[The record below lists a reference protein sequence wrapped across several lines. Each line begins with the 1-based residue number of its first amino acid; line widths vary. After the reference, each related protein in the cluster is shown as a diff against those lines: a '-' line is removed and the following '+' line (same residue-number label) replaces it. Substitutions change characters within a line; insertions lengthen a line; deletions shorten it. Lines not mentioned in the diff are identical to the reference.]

1 VTEPKGAGGF
11 RRLAVLI
18 AVNFV
23 DMVGFMIVL
32 PLLPFYALDLEASPE
47 IVGLLIASFSIAQL
61 VAAPIWGRVSDRYGR
76 RPALLIGL
84 TASAVAYV
92 VFGFAESL
100 WLLFVSRLVQGAGG
114 GTTGVAQAYVADTMA
129 PRDRAKALG
138 WLSAATSAGVAF
150 GPAIGSFMAHFGRE
164 APGLVAA
171 ALCLVNVAFA
181 WRWLPE
187 SRPRDDGR
195 AARPRR
201 PVWHPAWTA
210 LRHPGTP
217 LARLLWIYGIGMVA
231 FSSQTAVL
239 ALYLGAEFRLDER
252 SIGPIFTYIGI
263 LSFVVRSMLLGPVVN
278 RLGEVWTMR
287 LGTITLAVGLWLYP
301 TPETLWALAA
311 VIPLVPIGTAL
322 LFPSTTSLMSR
333 ESDPHELG
341 TTMGVAQTFAGLA
354 RVAAPLLATAAFQR
368 LGHGAPFYLAGAC
381 VAVVGVL
388 AFQIQIGPGGS
399 PHPAE
404 EQARAS

>member
-1 VTEPKGAGGF
+1 MTEPKGAGGF

-164 APGLVAA
+164 APGLAAA

-368 LGHGAPFYLAGAC
+368 VGHGAPFYLAGAC